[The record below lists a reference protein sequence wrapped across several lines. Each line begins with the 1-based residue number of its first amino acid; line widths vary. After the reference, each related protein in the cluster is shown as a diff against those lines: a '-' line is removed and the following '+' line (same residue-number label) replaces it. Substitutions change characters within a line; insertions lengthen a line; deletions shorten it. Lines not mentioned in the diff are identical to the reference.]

1 MSCNHLL
8 FPANATL
15 LTILFFRSGF
25 PERLSQSSGDGL
37 PERLPDHALNNVSS
51 RELDSIS

>member
-25 PERLSQSSGDGL
+25 PETLSQSSGDGL